1 MHWIAFK
8 QEKFPHQWYSFT
20 NSCHIAFKFT
30 STHGGLL
37 GFSYYHTFRALKC
50 STKILFMFSN
60 VKTLDVMLYS
70 KALVCLDKVICFDKS
85 VIHRMQFSDKVKAFY
100 YSQICFL
107 LFLDLHTQKKSTFA
121 ANVKC
126 LSNMLNAFQIN
137 NWILNL
143 LTAHDMLFREEFK
156 FFLWYLFSRCSCFA
170 LSASSQQVRELPK
183 NQRKRQ
189 AITVGRK
196 MSSLFSQ
203 LHPTPQR
210 FFFISSCQE
219 FPKGSHGCSTEQH
232 S

>member
-1 MHWIAFK
+1 
-8 QEKFPHQWYSFT
+8 
-20 NSCHIAFKFT
+20 
-30 STHGGLL
+30 
-37 GFSYYHTFRALKC
+37 
-50 STKILFMFSN
+50 MFSN

-170 LSASSQQVRELPK
+170 VSASSQQVRELPK

-189 AITVGRK
+189 AITLGRK

-210 FFFISSCQE
+210 FFFHFFLPGISQR
-219 FPKGSHGCSTEQH
+219 FPWMQH
-232 S
+232 RVVFLKLLLLSQFQNQFHYSVGKISQTL